1 MRAQAAWF
9 RLLIAVSLVLNGVG
23 TAFASV
29 QMLPGGG
36 GHAGHAADTA
46 MPPCHEGQAPET
58 STGHADTAADANGR
72 QAPNSHADCCQPG
85 ACSCPCASHASAAL
99 VGIAPATACIAHAA
113 SVRPMALGHP
123 SPALPHLIRPP
134 IG

>member
-1 MRAQAAWF
+1 MRPSAALL
-9 RLLIAVSLVLNGVG
+9 RLLFALSLVFNGVG

-29 QMLPGGG
+29 QMQGGG
-36 GHAGHAADTA
+36 GHMDLAAEAAT
-46 MPPCHEGQAPET
+46 PPCHEDPVPHASAGDSQLGDGAD
-58 STGHADTAADANGR
+58 GHPAQD
-72 QAPNSHADCCQPG
+72 SHADCCQPG

-99 VGIAPATACIAHAA
+99 VGIEPAAARIEHAA
-113 SVRPMALGHP
+113 SVRPMALGHA

>member
-1 MRAQAAWF
+1 MHAQAAWF

-29 QMLPGGG
+29 QMLQGGE
-36 GHAGHAADTA
+36 GHAEQAADTV
-46 MPPCHEGQAPET
+46 MPPCHEGQAPEA
-58 STGHADTAADANGR
+58 STGHSDMAEEAGDRKATN
-72 QAPNSHADCCQPG
+72 PHADCCQPG
-85 ACSCPCASHASAAL
+85 ACTCPCASHAAAAL
-99 VGIAPATACIAHAA
+99 VGIAPAAACIEHAI
-113 SVRPMALGHP
+113 SVRSMALGHA